1 MCSEFSPRVVPWH
14 GQGMSVAFP
23 DGLVGDYAYVAIDT
37 ETTGLN
43 VTDRP
48 LEIAGVRIE
57 GGQITG
63 RERLKMKL
71 QSAAMKGLA
80 MKEMGQDV

>member
-1 MCSEFSPRVVPWH
+1 
-14 GQGMSVAFP
+14 MSITSQMV
-23 DGLVGDYAYVAIDT
+23 
-37 ETTGLN
+37 
-43 VTDRP
+43 
-48 LEIAGVRIE
+48 E

-80 MKEMGQDV
+80 MKEMGQEI